1 MSYGI
6 QLYGPDGQT
15 VVFSENIRTSNIQ
28 LRESRFLGPG
38 PYAAEDFDCPD
49 AEDPNKI
56 IITFVK
62 KPTTDR
68 RVVVWIERY
77 TGGFRVKLYDQLERP
92 GDTAVFLN
100 IDVMAIRIG

>member
-28 LRESRFLGPG
+28 LRESRYLGPG
-38 PYAAEDFDCPD
+38 PYASENFDCPD

-56 IITFVK
+56 IITFVQ
-62 KPTTDR
+62 KPTLDR
-68 RVVVWIERY
+68 NVVVWIERY
-77 TGGFRVKLYDQLERP
+77 TGGFRVKLYDQLERSA
-92 GDTAVFLN
+92 DNAVLLN
-100 IDVMAIRIG
+100 IHIMAIRIG